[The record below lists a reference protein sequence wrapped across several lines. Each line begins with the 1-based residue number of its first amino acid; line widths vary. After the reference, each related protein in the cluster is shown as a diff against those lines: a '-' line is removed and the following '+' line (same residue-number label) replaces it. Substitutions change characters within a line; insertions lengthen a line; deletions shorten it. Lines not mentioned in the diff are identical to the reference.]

1 MTIDP
6 QRWQRLSPWL
16 DQVLDLPVD
25 QRGDW
30 LDALAER
37 DAELAAD
44 LRELMAGGT
53 AGAAAQVLLDAAPAV
68 ALQAL
73 AGRRIGGYTLIEP
86 LGEGGMGT
94 VWLAERSDGRFEGRA
109 AVKLLHAGLIQ
120 RSLAARFRR
129 EGAIL
134 ARLSHPHIAR
144 LVDAGLT
151 DDGQPYL
158 VLEHVAGERIDEWCD
173 SRRLGLRARIEL
185 FGQVLQ
191 AVQHAHAQLVVH
203 RDLKPGNVLVDAQAK
218 VKLLDFGIAK
228 LLDAEDTPG
237 EATELTREGGRVLT
251 PHYAAP
257 EQVRGETVTTATD
270 VYALGLLLYLLL
282 TGQHPRLDAQG
293 RHAPGT
299 GELPMASRVVEDPG
313 RRGSEVLQA
322 AASARGTTAPRL
334 AHALA
339 GDLDNILAKALRAGP
354 GERYATAA
362 AFADDLRRYL
372 EGQTVSARPDSW
384 TYRASRFV
392 GRHKAGVALAGGAL
406 VAIIAAAG
414 VAEQQRREARH
425 ERDLAT
431 RQRVATDAVA
441 GFLEEELGQIDEPG
455 RPLDP
460 AARIDLA
467 QRRAEQLFSDAPEVL
482 VRLNELF
489 HSVNSTLNRSGAMH
503 RNVEA
508 IESAAQRIDDPV
520 VRAEVWCG
528 AEGEMSDA
536 QSIARINRGLAIL
549 PAGEGSRGVR
559 SKCLFHRASHLRDI
573 GHYTEAL
580 RDLDASFEAA
590 PALQRRM
597 LAAAYQRS
605 RGILLNELGE
615 PYAADQAYSQVV
627 EIMRA
632 GGRSH
637 SVKMVQDLDWRAVFR
652 WRMGRPREAL
662 TFVAQAAEL
671 ARPGGK
677 ATASTPLMTMLRA
690 LMLLDLD
697 RNDEALQLLESEQLR
712 EGHLVPIFPRA
723 WNFVAATYQL
733 RGDPDA
739 AVAVLERDLAE
750 NRGKGDPVTDLINR
764 MALANAFLAKHDAD
778 RALAALDEID
788 AGPVIL
794 LLRWDSLWL
803 RARANNMAG
812 RPVQAEAA
820 ARAAIAEAAR
830 RSSSEG
836 HSALRGHALLELARA
851 LAAQDRTEE
860 ARAAADRAAAE
871 LADALGPEHSATR
884 AAARLARK

>member
-1 MTIDP
+1 MTLDP
-6 QRWQRLSPWL
+6 ETWQRLSPWL
-16 DQVLDLPVD
+16 DQVLDLPPGE
-25 QRGDW
+25 RAAW

-37 DAELAAD
+37 EAGTAAELRA
-44 LRELMAGGT
+44 LLEGGT
-53 AGAAAQVLLDAAPAV
+53 AGAAARLLQDAAPAV

-158 VLEHVAGERIDEWCD
+158 VLEHVAGERIDAWCD
-173 SRRLGLRARIEL
+173 ERRLGLRARVEL
-185 FGQVLQ
+185 FDQVLQ

-203 RDLKPGNVLVDAQAK
+203 RDLKPGNVLVDGQGK

-257 EQVRGETVTTATD
+257 EQARGETVTTATD
-270 VYALGLLLYLLL
+270 VYALGLLLYVLL
-282 TGQHPRLDAQG
+282 TGQHPRVDAQG

-299 GELPMASRVVEDPG
+299 DELPLASRVVVDPA
-313 RRGSEVLQA
+313 RRGSDALQA
-322 AASARGTTAPRL
+322 AASARDTTPARL
-334 AHALA
+334 AHGLA
-339 GDLDNILAKALRAGP
+339 GDLDNILVKALRHEP

-362 AFADDLRRYL
+362 AFADDLRRHL

-384 TYRASRFV
+384 AYRASRFV
-392 GRHKAGVALAGGAL
+392 GRHKAGVALAAGAL
-406 VAIIAAAG
+406 LAVVTAAG
-414 VAEQQRREARH
+414 VAEQQRREAER

-431 RQRVATDAVA
+431 RQRVTTEAVA
-441 GFLEEELGQIDEPG
+441 SFLEEELGQIDEPG
-455 RPLDP
+455 RPP
-460 AARIDLA
+460 APGDRIELA
-467 QRRAEQLFSDAPEVL
+467 QRRAEQVFYDAPEVL
-482 VRLNELF
+482 VQLNALF
-489 HSVNSTLNRSGAMH
+489 HNLNVTLGRDGAMR

-508 IESAAQRIDDPV
+508 IQAAAQQVDDPV
-520 VRAEVWCG
+520 VRAQAWCG
-528 AEGEMSDA
+528 PEGEMSDA
-536 QSIARINRGLAIL
+536 QSMARINRGLEIL

-559 SKCLFHRASHLRDI
+559 SKCLFHRASHLRDT
-573 GHYTEAL
+573 GHYAEAL

-597 LAAAYQRS
+597 LAAAYQRG
-605 RGILLNELGE
+605 RGILLNELGR
-615 PYAADQAYSQVV
+615 PYAADQAYSQVA

-632 GGRSH
+632 AGRDH
-637 SVKMVQDLDWRAVFR
+637 SIKMVQDLDWRAVFR

-662 TFVAQAAEL
+662 AFVAQAAEL

-677 ATASTPLMTMLRA
+677 SAASSPLMTMLKA

-697 RNDEALQLLESEQLR
+697 RRDEALRWLESEQLR
-712 EGHLVPIFPRA
+712 DGHLVPIFPRA

-733 RGDPDA
+733 RGDADA

-750 NRGKGDPVTDLINR
+750 NRGKEEPVVDLINR
-764 MALANAFLAKHDAD
+764 VALANALLAKHDAD
-778 RALAALDEID
+778 RAIAALDEID
-788 AGPVIL
+788 AGPELL

-803 RARANNMAG
+803 RARAHNMAG

-820 ARAAIAEAAR
+820 ARAAIAEAVR
-830 RSSSEG
+830 RAPPTGRSTLHG
-836 HSALRGHALLELARA
+836 QAYLELARA
-851 LAAQDRTEE
+851 LAAQGKAEE

-884 AAARLARK
+884 EAATLARR

>member
-25 QRGDW
+25 KRGDW
-30 LDALAER
+30 LAALAER

-53 AGAAAQVLLDAAPAV
+53 AGAAAQTLLDAPPAV

-73 AGRRIGGYTLIEP
+73 AGRRVGGYTLIEP

-173 SRRLGLRARIEL
+173 AHRLGLRARVEL

-203 RDLKPGNVLVDAQAK
+203 RDLKPGNVLVDAQGK

-257 EQVRGETVTTATD
+257 EQARGERVTTATD

-293 RHAPGT
+293 RYAPST
-299 GELPMASRVVEDPG
+299 GELPLASRVVGDPG
-313 RRGSEVLQA
+313 RRGGDALQA
-322 AASARGTTAPRL
+322 AALARGTTPPRL
-334 AHALA
+334 AHGVA
-339 GDLDNILAKALRAGP
+339 GDLDNILVKALRAEP

-362 AFADDLRRYL
+362 AFADDLRRHL
-372 EGQTVSARPDSW
+372 EGETVSARPDSW

-392 GRHKAGVALAGGAL
+392 GRHRAGVALAAGAL
-406 VAIIAAAG
+406 VAIVTAAG
-414 VAEQQRREARH
+414 VAEQQRREAEH

-431 RQRVATDAVA
+431 RQRVATEAVA
-441 GFLEEELGQIDEPG
+441 GFLEEELGQIDESG

-460 AARIDLA
+460 GARIDLA
-467 QRRAEQLFSDAPEVL
+467 QRRAEQLFSDAPQVL

-489 HSVNSTLNRSGAMH
+489 HTLNTTLFRSGAMQ

-508 IESAAQRIDDPV
+508 IEAAARQIDDPV
-520 VRAEVWCG
+520 VRAEAWCG

-536 QSIARINRGLAIL
+536 QSIERINRGLAIL
-549 PAGEGSRGVR
+549 PTGESSRGIR
-559 SKCLFHRASHLRDI
+559 SKCLFHRASHLRDT

-590 PALQRRM
+590 PVLQRRM
-597 LAAAYQRS
+597 LAAAYQRG
-605 RGILLNELGE
+605 RGIVLNELGQ

-627 EIMRA
+627 EMMRA
-632 GGRSH
+632 AGRSH
-637 SVKMVQDLDWRAVFR
+637 SIKMVQDLDWRAIFH

-662 TFVAQAAEL
+662 TFVAQAADL
-671 ARPGGK
+671 AKPGGED
-677 ATASTPLMTMLRA
+677 TASSPIMAVLRA
-690 LMLLDLD
+690 RMLLDLG
-697 RNDEALQLLESEQLR
+697 RADEALRLLERTQLR
-712 EGHLVPIFPRA
+712 DGRLAPVNARA
-723 WNFVAATYQL
+723 WEFVALVHQL

-739 AVAVLERDLAE
+739 AVAVLERDLAQT
-750 NRGKGDPVTDLINR
+750 RGTGQPVPDAISQV
-764 MALANAFLAKHDAD
+764 ALADALLARHDAD
-778 RALAALDEID
+778 RALAELDELD
-788 AGPVIL
+788 AGPGIQAV
-794 LLRWDSLWL
+794 RWESLWL
-803 RARANNMAG
+803 RARAHNMAG
-812 RPVQAEAA
+812 RPAQAEAA
-820 ARAAIAEAAR
+820 ARAAIVEAAR
-830 RSSSEG
+830 RASSEG
-836 HSALRGHALLELARA
+836 HSALRGHAFLELARA
-851 LAAQDRTEE
+851 LAAQGRAEE
-860 ARAAADRAAAE
+860 ARAAGDRAVAE
-871 LADALGPEHSATR
+871 LADSLGPEHSATR
-884 AAARLARK
+884 AAAALARK